1 MANNEPMT
9 AARRAAIKARCGAAT
24 PGPWVV
30 SSEYASG
37 VELGYKPDHERTWG
51 YGCSNDFVCDLN
63 DGEYH
68 EYNNKAEQLA
78 NASFI
83 AHAREDVPALLAEVE
98 RLRAE
103 NESLK
108 NSAFEFGVV
117 FSTKVNEMRS
127 REEWLIRQL
136 AQGGTWLCPMPNNYE
151 CEWRSM
157 DSCRVSSS
165 LNREVCWR
173 RAAEKATREIP
184 GISGNFLEN
193 EGEEK
198 SDEQRN

>member
-9 AARRAAIKARCGAAT
+9 AERRAAIKARADAAT

-68 EYNNKAEQLA
+68 EYHNKAEQMA

-83 AHAREDVPALLAEVE
+83 AHARQDIPDLLAEVE
-98 RLRAE
+98 RLRA
-103 NESLK
+103 
-108 NSAFEFGVV
+108 
-117 FSTKVNEMRS
+117 
-127 REEWLIRQL
+127 REEWLVTQL
-136 AQGGTWLCPMPNNYE
+136 AEGGEWFCPMDDNYR
-151 CEWRSM
+151 CEWRSGDLCEM
-157 DSCRVSSS
+157 KSSKS
-165 LNREVCWR
+165 REQCWSK
-173 RAAEKATREIP
+173 AADMATRENP
-184 GISGNFLEN
+184 GNSGEVPEN
-193 EGEEK
+193 PGEGK
-198 SDEQRN
+198 AK

>member
-9 AARRAAIKARCGAAT
+9 AARRAAIKARCDAAT

-37 VELGYKPDHERTWG
+37 VDLGYKPDHERTWG
-51 YGCSNDFVCDLN
+51 YGCGNDFVCDLN

-98 RLRAE
+98 LWQRVARRLAGAMVYESIGGRWKGATYGDHDSLYPTREEAVQSWICRAE
-103 NESLK
+103 
-108 NSAFEFGVV
+108 
-117 FSTKVNEMRS
+117 
-127 REEWLIRQL
+127 
-136 AQGGTWLCPMPNNYE
+136 
-151 CEWRSM
+151 
-157 DSCRVSSS
+157 
-165 LNREVCWR
+165 
-173 RAAEKATREIP
+173 REI
-184 GISGNFLEN
+184 G
-193 EGEEK
+193 
-198 SDEQRN
+198 DERD